1 MRGRWVHLTKL
12 WGYIWHKRLG
22 APLPEGRGVGIPSD
36 PVSPHHPQHSNPS
49 STLTHTP
56 TVFGLLPVSNGI
68 SRGLIEAG
76 RQLHW
81 GAGCLAWKK
90 GVAGLRGIG
99 PCLWGNAAGL
109 AHWWS
114 TLTHTMY
121 KMQALKSVGSPTWA
135 AGGPGWDAVGV
146 RLAQL
151 RGEQAF
157 NTNQGDLVM
166 DIGLT
171 ERALCFVVGFNQLHP
186 SHLACTFNSV

>member
-1 MRGRWVHLTKL
+1 M
-12 WGYIWHKRLG
+12 
-22 APLPEGRGVGIPSD
+22 
-36 PVSPHHPQHSNPS
+36 
-49 STLTHTP
+49 
-56 TVFGLLPVSNGI
+56 FGLHPVSNGI

-81 GAGCLAWKK
+81 GAGSLAWEQ

-99 PCLWGNAAGL
+99 PCLGGNAAGL
-109 AHWWS
+109 AHS
-114 TLTHTMY
+114 CTTLTHTMY
-121 KMQALKSVGSPTWA
+121 KMQAPKSVGSPTWA
-135 AGGPGWDAVGV
+135 AGGPGWDGVGV

-171 ERALCFVVGFNQLHP
+171 ERALCSIVQLNQLLPFHMY
-186 SHLACTFNSV
+186 SHIYSTLVQVSLFSCRVKQKQECFF